1 MASLTDLFNPTFLM
15 FLGILVLVV
24 ALLVVYFESKLREQ
38 NHKITSLVSVISS
51 LAEQTTNIN
60 QAIHVLTSVNNHIG
74 GVGNIEPTVVTHL
87 NNLVKPNNESILI
100 NVSDDDESDAES
112 DGELEEELEEESD
125 AESDG
130 ELEGELF
137 YNIVEESDED
147 SNDGDNNVSEDDSSC
162 DCDYDYEREKDSI
175 IFIEKQQ
182 NVNDNAIEKNEDEN
196 NNHFEFSNNIK
207 VLKIDN
213 SDDFSTLEELCHN
226 EIINNSETLQEN
238 PNVDMYD
245 NSNNIE
251 NIEHVENIE
260 TIEHIETIE
269 NIETIEHNEDNEEL
283 IENVNESDV
292 FNNLKT
298 ININLEDSKNE
309 SIDYKKMSLNKLRDV
324 VFKKSLITDP
334 SKLKKHELLKLLDSE

>member
-162 DCDYDYEREKDSI
+162 DCDYDYEHEKDSI

-213 SDDFSTLEELCHN
+213 SDDFSTLEELCNN
-226 EIINNSETLQEN
+226 EILNNSETLQEK

-251 NIEHVENIE
+251 TIEPIEHVENIE
-260 TIEHIETIE
+260 TID
-269 NIETIEHNEDNEEL
+269 NIEDNEEL

-309 SIDYKKMSLNKLRDV
+309 SIDFKKMSLNKLRDIV
-324 VFKKSLITDP
+324 SKKGLATDS